1 MQSNSLP
8 HHHHKSEELL
18 KKIPDLQD
26 FSIVSDLFKMLS
38 DETRLRIFWI
48 LCHSEECVINISAL
62 MNMSSPAVAHHL
74 RKLKNTKLITS
85 RKEGKE
91 VYYKAANTNE
101 ANALH
106 HMIEDMMEISCP
118 Q

>member
-1 MQSNSLP
+1 
-8 HHHHKSEELL
+8 
-18 KKIPDLQD
+18 
-26 FSIVSDLFKMLS
+26 
-38 DETRLRIFWI
+38 
-48 LCHSEECVINISAL
+48 
-62 MNMSSPAVAHHL
+62 MSSPAVAHHL
-74 RKLKNTKLITS
+74 RKLRNTKLITS